1 MEGTRKVYPFNEINL
16 LMSYLTILLICF
28 RAMPKFI
35 KRLKAPDYKDKNVFG
50 VPLLVILQRTGQA
63 LPQCILYAMRCL
75 RRTAKDAVG
84 IFRKSGVRSR
94 IQKLRNEVEE
104 NPGTFRGNLGVK
116 YSCKFFRAL
125 ATLTF
130 HSCHVISSHFNFWCS
145 IG

>member
-1 MEGTRKVYPFNEINL
+1 MSSRSPSEQCVSLRTFTPAFSSVITKRNESHIV
-16 LMSYLTILLICF
+16 MSYLNWNVLFISS

-104 NPGTFRGNLGVK
+104 HPGTFRGNLGVK

-125 ATLTF
+125 
-130 HSCHVISSHFNFWCS
+130 
-145 IG
+145 GP